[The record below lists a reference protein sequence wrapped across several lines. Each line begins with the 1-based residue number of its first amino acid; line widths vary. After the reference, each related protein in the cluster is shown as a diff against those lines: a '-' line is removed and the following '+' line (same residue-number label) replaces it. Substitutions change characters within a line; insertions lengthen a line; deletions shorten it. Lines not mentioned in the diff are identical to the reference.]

1 MDSPAA
7 IDPEIAGHTDS
18 VDVAILGGGICGLTL
33 ALELRQKVPGLSV
46 TVVEKSL
53 HPVTEATHKVGEST
67 VEIQAHYLRDV
78 LGLEDHLENAQLR
91 KFGLRMFFSHDDNED
106 ITKRVEY
113 GQTGEA
119 PIPTYQIDRG
129 RIENELGN
137 RIQSAGA
144 TFVTGA
150 RVLDVALGAGD
161 DPHVI
166 TIDEGGERRTLSSRW
181 VVDASGRASI
191 LKRQLGLQKS
201 LPHKANSSWFRIEGP
216 VDVDSWT
223 DDAQWRDRVP
233 CGKRR
238 LSTNHLMGHGYWVWL
253 IPLASGSTS
262 IGVVADENIHPFS
275 SISTFEKTV
284 AFLQAHE
291 PQLAAHIVANREKLQ
306 DFRAMKD
313 YSYGAQHVFSGDR
326 WCLTGEA
333 GVAIDPLYS
342 SGGDLMAISN
352 GLISDLI
359 SRAHAGED
367 VRMLADVHD
376 QVYLLVADMWLLIY
390 QDQFAVMG
398 NAQVMVAKVLW
409 DTMIY
414 WAVPGTMYFHNQV
427 GRMFQSPPILTSLV
441 QIRALH
447 ARVEQFFL
455 EWSAI
460 DNPEVADH
468 FADPYLFFGFF
479 VELHEQMGIPL
490 TDEEFEA
497 QLTKNVVLL
506 EQCAGQLG
514 ATVMDKLKVSDDPAV
529 TAQLTRWRA
538 DKQLADLINKYRVG
552 AYPEPIDGAW
562 ITFGGPQTMVPA

>member
-7 IDPEIAGHTDS
+7 TGPDTAGNLDS
-18 VDVAILGGGICGLTL
+18 VDVVILGGGICGLTL
-33 ALELRQKVPGLSV
+33 ALELRQKVPGFSV
-46 TVVEKSL
+46 TVVEKSM
-53 HPVTEATHKVGEST
+53 HPVAEATHKVGEST
-67 VEIQAHYLRDV
+67 VEIQAHYLRDI
-78 LGLEDHLENAQLR
+78 LGLGDHLDNFQLR
-91 KFGLRMFFSHDDNED
+91 KFGLRMFFSHEGNED
-106 ITKRVEY
+106 IAKRVEY

-119 PIPTYQIDRG
+119 PLATYQIDRG
-129 RIENELGN
+129 RIENELGK

-150 RVLDVALGAGD
+150 RVIDVALGND
-161 DPHVI
+161 DEPHVI
-166 TIDEGGERRTLSSRW
+166 TIDQGGERRTLSSRW
-181 VVDASGRASI
+181 VIDASGRAGI
-191 LKRQLGLQKS
+191 LTRQLGVQKP
-201 LPHKANSSWFRIEGP
+201 LPHEATSRWFRMEGP

-223 DDAQWRDRVP
+223 DDAEWIGRVP

-262 IGVVADENIHPFS
+262 IGVVADENIHPFG

-284 AFLQAHE
+284 KFLETHE

-313 YSYGAQHVFSGDR
+313 YSYGAQKVFSGER

-352 GLISDLI
+352 GLISDLVI
-359 SRAHAGED
+359 RDHAGED
-367 VRMLADVHD
+367 ISTIADIHD

-414 WAVPGTMYFHNQV
+414 WAVPGTMYFHNQLS
-427 GRMFQSPPILTSLV
+427 RMFQSPPILTSLV

-447 ARVEQFFL
+447 SRVEKFFL

-460 DNPEVADH
+460 DNPDASDH

-479 VELHEQMGIPL
+479 VELHEQMAIDL
-490 TDEEFEA
+490 NDEEFEE
-497 QLTKNVVLL
+497 QLLKNVVLL

-514 ATVMDKLKVSDDPAV
+514 ATVMDKLKNSDDPAV
-529 TAQLTRWRA
+529 AAQLTRWRG
-538 DKQLADLINKYRVG
+538 DKELADLINKYRVG